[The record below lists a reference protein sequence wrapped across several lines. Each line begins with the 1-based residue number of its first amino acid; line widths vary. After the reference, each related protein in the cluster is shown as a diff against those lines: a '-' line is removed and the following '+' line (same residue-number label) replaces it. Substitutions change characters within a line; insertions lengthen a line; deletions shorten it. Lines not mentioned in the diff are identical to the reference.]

1 MLKIKPV
8 KRIGADFSIKSPKGK
23 VCLSI
28 ATIKVL
34 RETPLN
40 KMGDII
46 TSSFPKFQLRDIETM
61 EDTFGQ
67 VGFVQTD
74 DPHGYQLVIGRDDN
88 DKYLITQT
96 NSLDPDDGQYAFAV
110 TQEQLDALLDSLKEP
125 SHG

>member
-8 KRIGADFSIKSPKGK
+8 KRIGADFSVKSSKGE
-23 VCLSI
+23 VCLSSAI
-28 ATIKVL
+28 IKVL

-46 TSSFPKFQLRDIETM
+46 TSALPKFQLRDIETM
-61 EDTFGQ
+61 EDTFCQ

-74 DPHGYQLVIGRDDN
+74 DPLGYQLVIGRDAKDN
-88 DKYLITQT
+88 FLITQM
-96 NSLDPDDGQYAFAV
+96 NSIDPDDGQYAFAV
-110 TQEQLDALLDSLKEP
+110 TQEQLDALLDSIKEP